1 MSKTFEAFRMNKSQM
16 NRIAGGGVRCY
27 VYNRET
33 QTGFYRNFEGNDV
46 DGIRNGVVKEYG
58 APHNIVCWRVDQSME
73 IVAP

>member
-1 MSKTFEAFRMNKSQM
+1 MSKTLEAFKMSKSQM
-16 NRIAGGGVRCY
+16 NKISGGGVRCY

-46 DGIRNGVVKEYG
+46 DGIRNEVVNEYG
-58 APHNIVCWRVDQSME
+58 APHNIVCWSVDQSME